1 MSLIGSLAAGGL
13 NLALGTAL
21 KATPLEAE
29 TIVSVMAMAG
39 HAMVD
44 LSEKLKDGKIDEA
57 EIEDTLAKVG
67 AMGNDSVA
75 LSVKAAIGRILEH
88 IL

>member
-1 MSLIGSLAAGGL
+1 MSLIGSLAAEGL

-21 KATPLEAE
+21 KATPVDAA
-29 TIVSVMAMAG
+29 TIASVMTMTG
-39 HAMVD
+39 NAMVD
-44 LSEKLKDGKIDEA
+44 LAGKLKDGKIDEA